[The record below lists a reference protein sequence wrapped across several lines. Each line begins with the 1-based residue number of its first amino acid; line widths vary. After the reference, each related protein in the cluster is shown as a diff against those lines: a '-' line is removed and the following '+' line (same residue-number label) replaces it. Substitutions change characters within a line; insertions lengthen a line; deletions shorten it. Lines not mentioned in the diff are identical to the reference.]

1 MMMQEEQEKRK
12 EMRAWVK
19 YTLIA
24 VSVIFLVALLP
35 LMLNWLILIERR
47 FDVVG
52 EATDWLQFWPVYLS
66 AIGTLIMTV
75 ATFYTLRA
83 NQKQMASMIE
93 SEGAQLVFSLYS
105 DYEYVLLKVT
115 NVGRSVARN
124 IKLSIPNR
132 LDILERNADM
142 PFGEGLIKHFNT
154 LNTIPLLLPNQ
165 SEYIALYMYRALNG
179 SIKDNDGI
187 KTVEMFGDLYI
198 PEDITKIAEY
208 FKNETFVVEGQFTNY
223 LNQVHPVSQEVDN
236 TYNVSLAD
244 ENDSIE
250 RSLKLLNR
258 NLDGIKK
265 ELHSSD
271 NSKLKDIDDVLGKVK
286 IELHSIGES
295 LKKIEGKMKK

>member
-1 MMMQEEQEKRK
+1 MMQEEQEKRK

-35 LMLNWLILIERR
+35 LILNWLILIGRR

-52 EATDWLQFWPVYLS
+52 VATDWLQFWPVYLS

-132 LDILERNADM
+132 LDILERNAGM

-198 PEDITKIAEY
+198 PENITKIAEY

>member
-1 MMMQEEQEKRK
+1 
-12 EMRAWVK
+12 MRAWVK
-19 YTLIA
+19 YTLIV
-24 VSVIFLVALLP
+24 VSVIFLVAVLP
-35 LMLNWLILIERR
+35 LILNWLILIERR

-132 LDILERNADM
+132 LDILERNAGM

-198 PEDITKIAEY
+198 PENITKIAEY

-236 TYNVSLAD
+236 TYNVSLTD

>member
-105 DYEYVLLKVT
+105 DYEYVLVKVT